1 MRVCRLRSDSDSV
14 AVVKPASEV
23 SRLYRA
29 GLASGSDS
37 EAVRVEVPII
47 VLVSAVGS

>member
-1 MRVCRLRSDSDSV
+1 MLCECQIRDVGSMRVCRLRSDSDSV

-37 EAVRVEVPII
+37 AP
-47 VLVSAVGS
+47 